1 MLYSAACL
9 LLCAC
14 IALTSSAQVFA
25 QATPELDSP
34 LEPQEVFLKMIQ
46 ANANLAYSG
55 SLAFERAG
63 QLATYRVENQVEGA
77 GNQSLE
83 PLNRAFPIQTHSFLC
98 AEEGASGPDLENL
111 SNLYNFYRPGETVV
125 AGRAAI
131 ELLML
136 PVDLN
141 RYGYAL
147 SVDAENYLA
156 LRTVVLTPQR
166 TPLERYEFVDIE
178 FFDAPDSEVP
188 FECLA
193 PEIQIAPWIA
203 NRLPSGFYIGSS
215 GYEAE
220 TDVSQLVVTDSLATI
235 SISIEPVASPKF
247 PPVTTQL
254 GATNILLS
262 YLSFRQQIYLATL
275 VGEVPLESLE
285 LIATG
290 LSPSQGLNQEPS
302 QSGD

>member
-1 MLYSAACL
+1 MRLLPRSACL
-9 LLCAC
+9 LLCVGVT
-14 IALTSSAQVFA
+14 LVSGPLSFA
-25 QATPELDSP
+25 QAIPELDSP

-46 ANANLAYSG
+46 ANTNLAYSG

-63 QLATYRVENQVEGA
+63 QLATYRVENQVKVS

-83 PLNRAFPIQTHSFLC
+83 PLNRALPIQTHSLLC
-98 AEEGASGPDLENL
+98 AEQGASGPDLENL
-111 SNLYNFYRPGETVV
+111 SNLYNFYRPGDTVV

-136 PVDLN
+136 PVDAN

-147 SVDAENYLA
+147 SVDAENYLP

-166 TPLERYEFVDIE
+166 APLERYEFVNIE
-178 FFDAPDSEVP
+178 FFDVPNPEAPPECADSEEQP
-188 FECLA
+188 AHWLA
-193 PEIQIAPWIA
+193 S
-203 NRLPSGFYIGSS
+203 RLPDGFYIGSS
-215 GYEAE
+215 VYETE
-220 TDVSQLVVTDSLATI
+220 TDISQLVVTDSLATV

-262 YLSFRQQIYLATL
+262 YLSFQQQIYLATL

-285 LIATG
+285 LIARG
-290 LSPSQGLNQEPS
+290 LIPNQGLNQS
-302 QSGD
+302 TN